1 MNIRVSELND
11 VIKLSQKSKVLD
23 NACVVYSMWLG
34 YLEQDEQY
42 QKFMEKMKELGIDVI
57 YLHTS
62 GHADYEAFKMLF
74 DITKPTTA
82 IPIHTEDKQRIKE
95 FTPNATILEDG
106 QILEI

>member
-11 VIKLSQKSKVLD
+11 VIKLSQKSKVLN

-42 QKFMEKMKELGIDVI
+42 KNFMDKMKELGIDVI

-62 GHADYEAFKMLF
+62 GHADYDAYE
-74 DITKPTTA
+74 P
-82 IPIHTEDKQRIKE
+82 KQMVWSYI
-95 FTPNATILEDG
+95 
-106 QILEI
+106 QY

>member
-11 VIKLSQKSKVLD
+11 VIKLSLKSKVLN

-42 QKFMEKMKELGIDVI
+42 KNFMDKMKELGIDVI

-74 DITKPTTA
+74 DITKPKVA
-82 IPIHTEDKQRIKE
+82 VPIHTEDKYKIKE
-95 FTPNATILEDG
+95 FTQNATILEDG
-106 QILEI
+106 EILEI

>member
-1 MNIRVSELND
+1 MNVRVSMLND
-11 VIKLSQKSKVLD
+11 IEKLSQKSKVLN
-23 NACVVYSMWLG
+23 NACLIYSMWLG

-74 DITKPTTA
+74 DITNPKVA
-82 IPIHTEDKQRIKE
+82 IPIHTEDKQKIKE

-106 QILEI
+106 ETLEI

>member
-1 MNIRVSELND
+1 MNIRVSELTD
-11 VIKLSQKSKVLD
+11 VIKLSQKCKVLN
-23 NACVVYSMWLG
+23 NACIVYSMWLG

-82 IPIHTEDKQRIKE
+82 IPIHTEDKQKIKE
-95 FTPNATILEDG
+95 FTQNATILEDG
-106 QILEI
+106 ETLEI